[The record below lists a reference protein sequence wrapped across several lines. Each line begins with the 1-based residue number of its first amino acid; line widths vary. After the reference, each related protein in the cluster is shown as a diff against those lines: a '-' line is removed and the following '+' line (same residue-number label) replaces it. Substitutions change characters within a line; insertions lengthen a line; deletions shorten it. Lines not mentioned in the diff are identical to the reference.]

1 MIYASSHKAHSA
13 YTLLKDL
20 QNSFADK
27 LGAPFLKSTWLRD
40 EGKHGGGER
49 LYAPKE
55 SLFNAASINISQVH
69 YDDLQ
74 DSRLASASALS
85 TIIHPNNPFAPSI
98 HMHISF
104 TELRDGD
111 TYWRVMADL
120 NPSIFDASAKEC
132 FEAVLRESAPTLFSE
147 AMLQG
152 EKYFYI
158 PALARHRGVSHFY
171 LEGLRLESFEAEMAF
186 CEKFTRSVISLYSE
200 IFHERH
206 TMQVEVSQKELL
218 EQRNYHTLYLF
229 QVLTL
234 DRGTTAGLL
243 VHDQNDLGI
252 LASLPSVVDKELLHS
267 WFKEMKPPQTQ
278 LLLKLANAIN
288 EDGVIDD
295 ATKIRFA
302 TILREHYECYP
313 EALELQASGDTLPT
327 TLQNHTQTRL

>member
-1 MIYASSHKAHSA
+1 MIYASSHKAQAA

-20 QNSFADK
+20 QKSFAKQLDT
-27 LGAPFLKSTWLRD
+27 PFLRSTWFRD
-40 EGKHGGGER
+40 GGKHGGGER

-55 SLFNAASINISQVH
+55 SPFNAASINISQVH
-69 YDDLQ
+69 YDDLKE
-74 DSRLASASALS
+74 SRLASASALS

-111 TYWRVMADL
+111 SYWRVMADL
-120 NPSIFDASAKEC
+120 NPSIFDASAKER
-132 FEAVLRESAPTLFSE
+132 FEAVLQASAPKLFHE

-158 PALARHRGVSHFY
+158 PALGRHRGVSHFY
-171 LEGLRLESFEAEMAF
+171 LEGFHLESFEAEMVF
-186 CEKFTRSVISLYSE
+186 CEKFTRSVIGIYSE
-200 IFHERH
+200 IFHQSH
-206 TMQVEVSQKELL
+206 DKQSQMSQKELQA
-218 EQRNYHTLYLF
+218 QRNYHTLYLF

-252 LASLPSVVDKELLHS
+252 LASLPSVVDKELLYS

-278 LLLKLANAIN
+278 LLLKLANAIDAN
-288 EDGVIDD
+288 GVIDD

-302 TILREHYECYP
+302 TILREHYACYP

-327 TLQNHTQTRL
+327 TLQNHTQTRD